1 MKTKKNRDPN
11 DLLERAIQI
20 AVEAHQGQ
28 NDKNGAPYIL
38 HPLRMMMRADGTDEK
53 MVAVLHD
60 VVEDSDWTIKALT
73 REGFPKQ
80 VLEAVDH
87 LTKRDGEEYD
97 AFVERAASHPLAR
110 SVKILD
116 LEDNMNV
123 LRFKKVDEKTTAK
136 LTKYFRAWHKI
147 KGQTT

>member
-1 MKTKKNRDPN
+1 MKTKNRRDN
-11 DLLERAIQI
+11 NELLERAIQI
-20 AVEAHQGQ
+20 AVEAHCGQ
-28 NDKNGAPYIL
+28 KDRNGAPYVL
-38 HPLRMMMRADGTDEK
+38 HPLRMMMRATDTDEK

-60 VVEDSDWTIKALT
+60 VIEESAWTIKALA
-73 REGFPKQ
+73 REGFSKN
-80 VLEAVDH
+80 VLDAVDH
-87 LTKRDGEEYD
+87 LTKRDGEDYD

-110 SVKILD
+110 RVKILD

-147 KGQTT
+147 NA